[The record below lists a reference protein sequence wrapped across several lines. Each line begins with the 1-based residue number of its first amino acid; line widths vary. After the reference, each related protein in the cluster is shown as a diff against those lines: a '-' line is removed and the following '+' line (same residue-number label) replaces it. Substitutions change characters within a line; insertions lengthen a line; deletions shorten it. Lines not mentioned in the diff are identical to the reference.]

1 MPDCPRNDKK
11 LLKSRALTFFFLD
24 IHSMFHVQPK
34 NTLPFRR
41 ALHRLSAALL
51 LCLFLGFFASAQS
64 MELSNLILDNQEG
77 NITVRFGLDID
88 ELSKIDEAIRN
99 GSELGLVVRAKV
111 SRNKLFLPDKA
122 VVRAVFLSV
131 LRRDELADEYVIEMP
146 GDDVRRSKNL
156 RMLLE
161 DAWKNFS
168 LVVGP
173 WRKLE
178 PGHDYVMSLEIS
190 VNRREVPD
198 WLRYAVFFWNWDVVP
213 EAGYR
218 LNFKY

>member
-1 MPDCPRNDKK
+1 MLDLQLPLTTFSATMLRRLFAAVMLGV
-11 LLKSRALTFFFLD
+11 LL
-24 IHSMFHVQPK
+24 VGG
-34 NTLPFRR
+34 N
-41 ALHRLSAALL
+41 AAW
-51 LCLFLGFFASAQS
+51 G

-77 NITVRFGLDID
+77 NITVRFGLDIN
-88 ELSKIDEAIRN
+88 EIAEIEESLRN
-99 GSELGLVVRAKV
+99 GSDLGLLIRAKV
-111 SRNKLFLPDKA
+111 SRRKVFLPDKA

-131 LRRDELADEYVIEMP
+131 LRRDELADEYIIEMP

-156 RMLLE
+156 QLLLD
-161 DAWKNFS
+161 DAWKSFS
-168 LVVGP
+168 LVIGP

-190 VNRREVPD
+190 VKRREVPD

-218 LNFKY
+218 LNFRY